1 MTDRVPGPAHGITP
15 MNRHRSGRKAEVI
28 VIADNRHCDRG
39 GACRTS
45 AENQKRSAN
54 HYYRYHAEC
63 KGFHPISHTVQ
74 LQTICCFTQYRKS
87 NAIVTVDSVSRRIY
101 SIEHENALTASL
113 GAYIAQTNR
122 QASAA
127 GIEFIESPPKTLKA
141 KLEAIRGMAMSA
153 LNQIGESQ
161 EEHSVEVQ
169 RLPICEA
176 FYETCSI
183 GSCWQMPPMQKHRV

>member
-1 MTDRVPGPAHGITP
+1 MTARAPGPAHRITP
-15 MNRHRSGRKAEVI
+15 MDRHGFRREAAATVI
-28 VIADNRHCDRG
+28 AAADNRDCDRG

-54 HYYRYHAEC
+54 HHYRYHAEC
-63 KGFHPISHTVQ
+63 KDFHRISHTVQ

-87 NAIVTVDSVSRRIY
+87 DVIVTVDSVSHRVC
-101 SIEHENALTASL
+101 SVEHENALTPSL

-127 GIEFIESPPKTLKA
+127 GIEFMESPPKTLKA

-161 EEHSVEVQ
+161 DDVSLWDFLDAP
-169 RLPICEA
+169 RNILS
-176 FYETCSI
+176 F
-183 GSCWQMPPMQKHRV
+183 PPSFAPAC